1 MLKADIVIVGGG
13 VVGVSIARELA
24 RYNVDTVLVEKGSD
38 VASGTSKANTAIL
51 HAGFD
56 PEPGTLKALL
66 GLQGNVL
73 YDVMAA
79 ELDVPVRRTG
89 SLVVAFSD
97 EEMETLEMLLQ
108 RGQENGVDG
117 LRIVP
122 QDELWSIEPHLNP
135 LASAGLY
142 AKSAGIVNPFEMV
155 LASAEEA
162 ALNGV
167 SFLMGTEV
175 TGFAIRNGQVE
186 QVVTTRRRIEADIVV
201 NAAGVWADVVAGM
214 VGSNSFKI
222 TPRKGE
228 YMVLDRNAGNLVHT
242 VLFPV
247 PTALSKGIT
256 VTPTTDG
263 NILLGPTA
271 EDLRD
276 RFDLSTTQEGL
287 SRVLKEAQKLVPLVS
302 ARDTIRVFA
311 GVRAVS
317 NTDDFIVELAR
328 EVEGFVNVAGIQS
341 PGVTAAPAIARR
353 VVELI
358 RRRTTLTLKECIL
371 RRHRIPAFRDA
382 SPEVRLRLFGSDP
395 KYGRVVC
402 RCETVTEAEVLDAIH
417 RVPGAHTVDGV
428 KFRTRAGMG
437 RCQGGF
443 CGPRVLELL
452 SRELG
457 LSYGHVTLRGED
469 SRVLTGS
476 SKRGV
481 SESNDGQC

>member
-1 MLKADIVIVGGG
+1 MVGAC
-13 VVGVSIARELA
+13 IARELA
-24 RYNVDTVLVEKGSD
+24 KYHVDTVVVERGSD

-66 GLQGNVL
+66 GVQGNAL
-73 YDVMAA
+73 YDVLAV
-79 ELDVPVRRTG
+79 ELDVPVKRIG

-97 EEMETLEMLLQ
+97 EETEILEKLLQ
-108 RGQENGVDG
+108 RGHENKVRD
-117 LRIVP
+117 LRIVFR
-122 QDELWSIEPHLNP
+122 DELRAIEPNLNP
-135 LASAGLY
+135 LADTGLY

-155 LASAEEA
+155 LACAEEA

-167 SFLMGTEV
+167 RFLMGAEV
-175 TGFAIRNGQVE
+175 TGFAIQNGQVE
-186 QVVTTRRRIEADIVV
+186 EVVTSQGGISAEMVV
-201 NAAGVWADVVAGM
+201 NAAGIWADVVAAM
-214 VGSNSFKI
+214 VGSNSFRI

-228 YMVLDRNAGNLVHT
+228 YMVLDRNVGDLVRT
-242 VLFPV
+242 GLFPV
-247 PTALSKGIT
+247 PTPVSKGIT

-271 EDLRD
+271 EDLGD
-276 RFDLSTTQEGL
+276 KFDVSTTQEGL
-287 SRVLKEAQKLVPLVS
+287 SRVLKDAQKLVPSVS
-302 ARDTIRVFA
+302 ARDAIRVFA
-311 GVRAVS
+311 GLRPVS
-317 NTDDFIVELAR
+317 NTDDFVIESTK

-341 PGVTAAPAIARR
+341 PGITAVPAIAKR

-358 RRRTTLTLKECIL
+358 RKRMTLTPKEGTR
-371 RRHRIPAFRDA
+371 RRHRIPALRNATSEERTKLFR
-382 SPEVRLRLFGSDP
+382 SDS

-402 RCETVTEAEVLDAIH
+402 RCETVTEAEILDAIH

-452 SRELG
+452 SKELG
-457 LSYGHVTLRGED
+457 LPYNQITLRGGD
-469 SRVLTGS
+469 SCVLIGS

-481 SESNDGQC
+481 GENNDEQY